1 MTLVINSQVDRILY
15 FVLQQRCSSI
25 LSPRMIKDVCEY
37 GVEAEKHGR
46 MTASLAD

>member
-1 MTLVINSQVDRILY
+1 MTLLINSQDDRVLY

-25 LSPRMIKDVCEY
+25 MSLRVIKDVCEY

-46 MTASLAD
+46 MTAFPR

>member
-1 MTLVINSQVDRILY
+1 MTLLINSQDDRILS

-25 LSPRMIKDVCEY
+25 LSPRMIKDVC
-37 GVEAEKHGR
+37 VEAEKHGR